1 MGNKSQLNFEKIE
14 KLKERF
20 QHLSSET
27 ITLRLLNFNKS
38 NDIAVAYKQ
47 ILKERGIDD
56 YLIYIESLK
65 NS

>member
-1 MGNKSQLNFEKIE
+1 MGNKSQQSFERIE
-14 KLKERF
+14 KAKERF
-20 QHLSSET
+20 QHLSSERT
-27 ITLRLLNFNKS
+27 ASRLLNFSRS

-56 YLIYIESLK
+56 YLIYIDSLK